1 MSRNKFDFNAF
12 DWLSAKC
19 GYAAKSGKLKKKMAD
34 AADGEDEFEAVDQRL
49 SESQKFSL
57 YKDLEGYRSL
67 WDTSYVP
74 SKNKHQNKL
83 QKEKGVRGIVTKTQL
98 ITGLSETTD
107 SCCKNF
113 ACKGN

>member
-1 MSRNKFDFNAF
+1 MEKN
-12 DWLSAKC
+12 
-19 GYAAKSGKLKKKMAD
+19 MAD

-57 YKDLEGYRSL
+57 HKDLEGYRGL

-83 QKEKGVRGIVTKTQL
+83 QTEEKGL
-98 ITGLSETTD
+98 EELSQKHNLSPGYLKRQIHAPRT
-107 SCCKNF
+107 SLARAN
-113 ACKGN
+113 